1 MDAQDSENILQA
13 LLGESN
19 KGRQTLVQQG
29 GALSLVKDGWKYIAP
44 NDGLAYLALTSI
56 ESGNAATPQLY
67 DLKSDIGEKNNL
79 ADKYPDKVKELAGLL
94 QKIRV
99 AN

>member
-1 MDAQDSENILQA
+1 
-13 LLGESN
+13 
-19 KGRQTLVQQG
+19 
-29 GALSLVKDGWKYIAP
+29 
-44 NDGLAYLALTSI
+44 LAYLALTSI